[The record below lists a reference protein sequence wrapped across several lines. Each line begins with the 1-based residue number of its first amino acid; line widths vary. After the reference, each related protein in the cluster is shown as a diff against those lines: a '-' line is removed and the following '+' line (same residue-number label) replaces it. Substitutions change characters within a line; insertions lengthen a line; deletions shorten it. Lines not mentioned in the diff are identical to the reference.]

1 MVMYYVYAI
10 SSRKKSY
17 IYVGIS
23 DNPERRVEQHN
34 RGYNKTTRPYL
45 PFVII
50 LVDRFNT
57 RKEARERE
65 KYLKSGVGKE
75 YLKTLE

>member
-1 MVMYYVYAI
+1 M
-10 SSRKKSY
+10 
-17 IYVGIS
+17 S

-34 RGYNKTTRPYL
+34 RGYNKTTRPYK
-45 PFVII
+45 PFMTI
-50 LVDRFNT
+50 LIDSFST

-65 KYLKSGVGKE
+65 KYLKSGFGKE

>member
-1 MVMYYVYAI
+1 M
-10 SSRKKSY
+10 
-17 IYVGIS
+17 S
-23 DNPERRVEQHN
+23 DNPERRIEQHN
-34 RGYNKTTRPYL
+34 KGYNKTTRSYK

-50 LVDRFNT
+50 LINNFST

-75 YLKTLE
+75 YLKTLK